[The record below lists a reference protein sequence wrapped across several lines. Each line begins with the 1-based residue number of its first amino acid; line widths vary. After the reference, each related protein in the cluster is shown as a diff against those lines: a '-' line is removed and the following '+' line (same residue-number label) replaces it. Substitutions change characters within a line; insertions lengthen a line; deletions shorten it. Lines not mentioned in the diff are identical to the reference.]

1 VVLARL
7 SDAGLAPE
15 AQPDGRGERSA
26 LVRDPDGLG
35 VELVLAE

>member
-1 VVLARL
+1 M
-7 SDAGLAPE
+7 APE
-15 AQPDGRGERSA
+15 GQHDCPDERIA